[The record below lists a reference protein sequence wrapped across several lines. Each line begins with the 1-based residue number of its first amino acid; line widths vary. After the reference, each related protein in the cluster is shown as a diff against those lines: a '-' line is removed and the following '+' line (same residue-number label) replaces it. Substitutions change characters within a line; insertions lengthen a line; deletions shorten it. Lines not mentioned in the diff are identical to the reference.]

1 MTGSYLFNNESY
13 HNGLMTDLGLVE
25 VALYRISA
33 YTFKIEVQKRA
44 MDVCSLP
51 LLVDLSVGK
60 L

>member
-33 YTFKIEVQKRA
+33 YTFKIEVQKKGRWTC
-44 MDVCSLP
+44 VRRP
-51 LLVDLSVGK
+51 YLLIYP
-60 L
+60 